1 MTDDGMKV
9 CQACGRENAVGAG
22 VCAFCGERFVRSGYE
37 ASVEA
42 GLRRLESEKLK
53 FLSTGSV
60 FSKFDPETVAAFEP
74 QIPPHERDANDAM
87 HDDFLR
93 DAILSDD
100 IDLDKT
106 TAFDKGTSSD
116 LSVQSVATVTDVEDP
131 DSEDASAV
139 FVAGDC
145 ISHDSLSDSEIRE
158 AVLDDSPSEIIKQ
171 SSFSTLNFA
180 AIRNFSLSDMGI
192 PSESSMDTESSMAAE
207 TGHVADHDDLEGEE
221 THAIASDAVPVT
233 IAEMCQ
239 SLGSDVPPPPPPPLL
254 GMQRGPKDDSAVQ
267 EISFDGVEV
276 VDPHDHSEKALELV
290 DDDVEQFDETLD
302 HSDKALELVDDDVE
316 QFDDIGVR
324 YDGDS
329 AQDGD
334 SASTLDTGATAARVR
349 AELKAQQAA
358 KTVRA
363 DAIEEIQTHELQAP
377 SADIARAKILKY
389 ATSAPRGDINA
400 GGEDSDSAITAIEKL
415 KQIGV
420 FEPVRHAEVNRSIS
434 SARAQNAI
442 DDIDQIIPPSKVEFD
457 ANPSSE
463 INAVA
468 SQDVLSIPESDIAST
483 AFDDDNEDKTYNQS
497 PDAIDE
503 IKYAAMLASA
513 AKEVKAKTE
522 HEPEVLPTSGVFDLD
537 LDNRETMP
545 IDVAPDLDMLKTAH
559 SKARRKTEVDL
570 PAAQEAMA
578 NEGESTTVSALW
590 IVLIVVLL
598 GLIGVLLYLM
608 GVFSFISPSLA
619 PSATPIQ
626 VKIQSEAV
634 EPTPLAIRQSI
645 ARASFQMQMITDPDV
660 WLDGWVEQ
668 KISTLGARERQPILS
683 MARDIHPKEWMHW
696 KPSIEDAISMGN
708 FESAR
713 DMLYDARQTADMSA
727 EQLVEWNA
735 LFYRSFAED
744 SHFIQPAQAITE
756 KDCDEIAPLG
766 GGSTVTLKL
775 RSHGTNIAAFK
786 PHQTRLQ
793 SNYRAEIA
801 AWRLCELLD
810 CAFEVPWN
818 REVKVEKAVFYKL
831 YDRSKSSK
839 KEAYRKD
846 LKDLSWQTSDGKT
859 YVYGTLKDWVAKFTR
874 FPIEYESLWKPW
886 LSQSNFV
893 ESFPPLRDG
902 LKPLRTLPHTKKLYD
917 DILALAPNLD
927 TKTLARQISEV
938 LTFDFLIGNWDRYS
952 GVKTWWGV
960 NCQFANDKIV
970 SIDNGA
976 SFPAYSNE
984 NVRDRFMKSER
995 FSAHFITRLRMLD
1008 KDETKKLLFPNATE
1022 FEEKRFEQFWSQRV
1036 AVLERIDKLSE
1047 EYGVERV
1054 LSFD

>member
-74 QIPPHERDANDAM
+74 QIPPHERDANDAT

-545 IDVAPDLDMLKTAH
+545 IDVAPDLDMLKAAH

-668 KISTLGARERQPILS
+668 KISTLGA
-683 MARDIHPKEWMHW
+683 
-696 KPSIEDAISMGN
+696 
-708 FESAR
+708 
-713 DMLYDARQTADMSA
+713 
-727 EQLVEWNA
+727 
-735 LFYRSFAED
+735 
-744 SHFIQPAQAITE
+744 
-756 KDCDEIAPLG
+756 
-766 GGSTVTLKL
+766 
-775 RSHGTNIAAFK
+775 
-786 PHQTRLQ
+786 
-793 SNYRAEIA
+793 
-801 AWRLCELLD
+801 
-810 CAFEVPWN
+810 
-818 REVKVEKAVFYKL
+818 
-831 YDRSKSSK
+831 
-839 KEAYRKD
+839 
-846 LKDLSWQTSDGKT
+846 
-859 YVYGTLKDWVAKFTR
+859 
-874 FPIEYESLWKPW
+874 
-886 LSQSNFV
+886 
-893 ESFPPLRDG
+893 
-902 LKPLRTLPHTKKLYD
+902 
-917 DILALAPNLD
+917 
-927 TKTLARQISEV
+927 
-938 LTFDFLIGNWDRYS
+938 
-952 GVKTWWGV
+952 
-960 NCQFANDKIV
+960 
-970 SIDNGA
+970 
-976 SFPAYSNE
+976 
-984 NVRDRFMKSER
+984 
-995 FSAHFITRLRMLD
+995 
-1008 KDETKKLLFPNATE
+1008 
-1022 FEEKRFEQFWSQRV
+1022 
-1036 AVLERIDKLSE
+1036 
-1047 EYGVERV
+1047 
-1054 LSFD
+1054 